1 MIVVINQIFG
11 QINSWKFLLSTNTTH
26 DPSYGNWRK
35 RDDMGPMVLKEL
47 RCMNLHKNPVIL
59 SQVEVYAVFI

>member
-11 QINSWKFLLSTNTTH
+11 KINSWKFLLSTNTTH

-59 SQVEVYAVFI
+59 SQVEVYGLLI